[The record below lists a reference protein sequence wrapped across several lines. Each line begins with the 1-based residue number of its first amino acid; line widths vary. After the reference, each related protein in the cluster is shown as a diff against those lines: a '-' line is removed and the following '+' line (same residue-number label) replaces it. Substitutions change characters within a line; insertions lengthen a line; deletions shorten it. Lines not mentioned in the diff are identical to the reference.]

1 MKKLLSIALCILMI
15 ATLLPA
21 VQPHAASA
29 EETYTVTWLSD
40 DGTLLTVT
48 EVASGEVP
56 VYPYELPTK
65 GTESGYRF
73 VFAEWSPNPV
83 PATEDAAY
91 TACFTSIELQPLN
104 YGLYWD
110 YSSGVLTIGG
120 NGAMED
126 FYVYYSSSGTFS
138 TPPWAS
144 VANQIIRIN
153 ILDGVTSVG
162 EKAFVG
168 CESLNSISI
177 ADSVTSI
184 RDSAFYG
191 CTRLRSITMP
201 CSINVSSG
209 SFTDC
214 SSPSSVHFTK
224 GTGIW
229 RTGSYSYMPWI
240 STDSYGNY
248 SLKTVVLDEGITNIG
263 GYAFSNCAGLSSIQ
277 IPDSVTRIEAGAFY
291 LCSGI
296 QDVYYLGTQE
306 QKEQTLGSQVLTSAT
321 WHYLPP
327 QSIRLYAI
335 PYKTTY
341 ELGEE
346 LDLTGARLQIL
357 YDEGIAST
365 LNVTPEMVTGF
376 DSSTLG
382 IKELTITYKGLST
395 TFVLTV
401 SHIPGEMVIENEV
414 SPTCISEGSY
424 DEVVYCTVCG
434 EEISREHIVTPIDP
448 SAHAPGEPVHENE
461 VAPTFTE
468 EGHYDEVVY
477 CSLCE
482 QELSRETIHIDQFPF
497 EGTVVWNASDVKY
510 RGSTPYV
517 IANGSAQTP
526 RFTVVC
532 ADGTVVDPENY
543 DYEYR
548 ENTNA
553 GTGYVFVTLKGDY
566 IGDCRGHFKIYLPP
580 TTATYVENTPYA
592 IKITWN
598 PVDGAA
604 GYVIYR
610 RAWSSTTNGWT
621 EFKRWDNTTGT
632 TYYDGHDDAHKV
644 YAGTRYQY
652 GVKAYFEQ
660 RTDPVTGALIG
671 GNVGD
676 NYNLGEVGPLKTTVR
691 ITARDLLTLT
701 AGSNQLTA
709 EWTASKNFT
718 GYQIKYATDAGFTK
732 NVKTVK
738 IASPA
743 TSSTVLK
750 SLNNGTLYYV
760 TIRSYHEFEGMTYF
774 GAWSNSL
781 CVKPGSGMI
790 VSPTHYR
797 ALLIGNNNYTSS
809 PLYGCVNDVNAM
821 AGMLN
826 RLSMDYTGT
835 VVKNARKATIIDQI
849 RKTFAGAT
857 DSDVSLFYY
866 SGHGVDAGGS
876 GVNQGALVGVDG
888 NIITMRELAAELSKF
903 RGRIIVILDS
913 CHSGAAIGKSQN
925 ADDVLDA
932 FNDEVIEAFSGY
944 YLETENPESGAKSGE
959 LKQSKFI
966 VITAASITQSSLD
979 GSFDGSGYRQGA
991 FTAALIKGMG
1001 FAYPNGMYA
1010 VPLCFPADTN
1020 GDRKATLKE
1029 LYTYAYNKAYSWT
1042 GSQRAQYYGNDN
1054 EVVFSR

>member
-1 MKKLLSIALCILMI
+1 MKKLLSVALCILMV
-15 ATLLPA
+15 AALLPA

-29 EETYTVTWLSD
+29 ETSGQCGETLYWEFDENT
-40 DGTLLTVT
+40 GTLTITGSGDMDSYNSETV
-48 EVASGEVP
+48 
-56 VYPYELPTK
+56 
-65 GTESGYRF
+65 
-73 VFAEWSPNPV
+73 
-83 PATEDAAY
+83 
-91 TACFTSIELQPLN
+91 
-104 YGLYWD
+104 
-110 YSSGVLTIGG
+110 
-120 NGAMED
+120 
-126 FYVYYSSSGTFS
+126 
-138 TPPWAS
+138 PWAS
-144 VANQIIRIN
+144 YRAQITEAV
-153 ILDGVTSVG
+153 LPDGLTSICDY
-162 EKAFVG
+162 AFYQ
-168 CESLNSISI
+168 CTNLSEITI
-177 ADSVTSI
+177 PDSVTSI
-184 RDSAFYG
+184 GSSALSSCTGLVSITVPCSSISPSAFSGCTAIANIHLTKGTGVMIDYYAYWAEGGIDGSTIMLYCTSPWYELRKNALTITLDEGIQNIGDSAFYS
-191 CTRLRSITMP
+191 CTGLTEIT
-201 CSINVSSG
+201 
-209 SFTDC
+209 
-214 SSPSSVHFTK
+214 
-224 GTGIW
+224 
-229 RTGSYSYMPWI
+229 
-240 STDSYGNY
+240 
-248 SLKTVVLDEGITNIG
+248 
-263 GYAFSNCAGLSSIQ
+263 
-277 IPDSVTRIEAGAFY
+277 IPDSVTSIGACAFY
-291 LCSGI
+291 SCTGLSEITIPDDVTSIGGCAFSGCTGLTEI
-296 QDVYYLGTQE
+296 TIPDGVTSINGSTFENCRGLTSISIGKNIRTIYSYAFPYCNNLKDIYYHGTRRMRNSISIE
-306 QKEQTLGSQVLTSAT
+306 SANDCLISAT
-321 WHYLPP
+321 WHYLMPV
-327 QSIRLYAI
+327 SIELTTLPDKLAYA
-335 PYKTTY
+335 
-341 ELGEE
+341 EGEA
-346 LDLTGARLQIL
+346 LD
-357 YDEGIAST
+357 
-365 LNVTPEMVTGF
+365 VTGGIITAYYDYSIVEEEALTENMVSGF
-376 DSSTLG
+376 DATAVG
-382 IKELTITYKGLST
+382 TQT
-395 TFVLTV
+395 LTV
-401 SHIPGEMVIENEV
+401 TFEGKTATFEVTVFHTHIPGEPVHENEV
-414 SPTCISEGSY
+414 EPTYTTPGYY
-424 DEVVYCTVCG
+424 DEVVYCTVC
-434 EEISREHIVTPIDP
+434 
-448 SAHAPGEPVHENE
+448 HA
-461 VAPTFTE
+461 
-468 EGHYDEVVY
+468 
-477 CSLCE
+477 
-482 QELSRETIHIDQFPF
+482 ELSRETVQTDRLPF
-497 EGTVVWNASDVKY
+497 EGSITWNANDVKY

-660 RTDPVTGALIG
+660 RTDPMTGALIG

-944 YLETENPESGAKSGE
+944 YLETENLESGAKSGE

-966 VITAASITQSSLD
+966 VITAASITQSSYD